1 MFLMGY
7 DALRKYLGEF
17 FLDLSQSRFDQLV
30 NLIYDTLDNKDA
42 WQQVLESL
50 HEAIDC
56 RAFHLLAFDGQHGS
70 LSYSAGANMA
80 PQIDMEYI
88 RKFQYID
95 PRAALMREQST
106 DSWMH
111 CHEHFDEQF
120 VAQSP
125 FYQEFLLPHG
135 ARYASACKLIENGSA
150 TVLLACLR
158 RQEEGPLPAEAV
170 DFLDSLRPHM
180 SRACRI
186 GLTHFVY
193 STQALVGHALV
204 DKLRQPVLLLSTEG
218 DVVLLNEA
226 ATHLLASTSLAKVTD
241 GRLVLPERYSKPF
254 FEHCQ
259 RLEHMARFGGAATG
273 EQGFCSLHIAS
284 AEGAAPD
291 LLYVFFTTLI
301 PEKVMGSF
309 GQRPLVMLHLYHPNS
324 AQEIDTDLLNAAFGL
339 THAECRV
346 ASMLADGMPLKSI
359 AEMLGVQYDTVR
371 KQLLSIYQKT
381 STNRQPDLVRLLLHL
396 PATAVRSALSAAP
409 APSLVAIEETA

>member
-1 MFLMGY
+1 
-7 DALRKYLGEF
+7 
-17 FLDLSQSRFDQLV
+17 LDLSQPRFDQLV
-30 NLIYDTLDNKDA
+30 KLIYDTLDNKDA
-42 WQQVLESL
+42 WRQVLESL

-56 RAFHLLAFDGQHGS
+56 RAFHMLAFDGQHGS

-95 PRAALMREQST
+95 PRVQQMRETQG
-106 DSWMH
+106 DGWMH
-111 CHEHFDEQF
+111 CHEHFSDEF
-120 VAQSP
+120 VANDP
-125 FYQEFLLPHG
+125 FHQEFLLPHG
-135 ARYASACKLIENGSA
+135 ARYLSACKLIENDTA
-150 TVLLACLR
+150 TVMLACLR
-158 RQEEGPLPAEAV
+158 RPEEGPLPSDAV
-170 DFLDSLRPHM
+170 DFLDRLRPHM

-204 DKLRQPVLLLSTEG
+204 DKLRQPVVLVNSEG
-218 DVVLLNEA
+218 RVVLVNEA
-226 ATHLLASTSLAKVTD
+226 ATHLLASTGLARVD
-241 GRLVLPERYSKPF
+241 GGHLVLPARYHAEF
-254 FEHCQ
+254 MEQCE
-259 RLEHMARFGGAATG
+259 RLENMVRFGGETPG

-284 AEGAAPD
+284 EEGAAPD

-324 AQEIDTDLLNAAFGL
+324 AQEIDADLLNAAFGL

-346 ASMLADGMPLKSI
+346 ASLLADGMPLKSI

-381 STNRQPDLVRLLLHL
+381 ATNRQPDLVRLLLHL
-396 PATAVRSALSAAP
+396 PATDVRSALPAAP
-409 APSLVAIEETA
+409 ATSLVAIEETA